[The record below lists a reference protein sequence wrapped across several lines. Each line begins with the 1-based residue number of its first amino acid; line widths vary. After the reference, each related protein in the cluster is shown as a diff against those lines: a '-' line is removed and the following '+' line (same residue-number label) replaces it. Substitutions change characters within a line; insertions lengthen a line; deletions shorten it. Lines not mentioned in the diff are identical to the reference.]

1 MIKALVFDMD
11 GVLYD
16 TEKVSLRNWMKI
28 ADEMGLPD
36 MESTHTKCI
45 GVNRN
50 DGIHILKDCYGEEFD
65 GEAFLDHASRLMHEG
80 WEKDGLPLMKG
91 VIEILTY
98 LKEKNIPVAICSSTR
113 VPTILQHLK
122 QTDMEEYFTEIIG
135 GNMVEHSKP
144 QPDIY
149 LKACETLG
157 FKPEECIGVED
168 SPNGIRSCHAAGL
181 FTVMIP
187 DLVQPTEELL
197 SLCDRKEE
205 SLLTLLDYIRTI
217 WG

>member
-16 TEKVSLRNWMKI
+16 TETLSLQNWM
-28 ADEMGLPD
+28 AVGEEMGLPD
-36 MESTHTKCI
+36 MENTHTKCI

-50 DGIHILKDCYGEEFD
+50 DGIAILKSCYGDDFD
-65 GEAFLDHASRLMHEG
+65 GDAFLSYCSEKMHARL
-80 WEKDGLPLMKG
+80 EKDGLPLMKG

-98 LKEKNIPVAICSSTR
+98 LKEKNIPVAICSSTK
-113 VPTILQHLK
+113 VPTIKEHLK
-122 QTDMEEYFTEIIG
+122 QTHMEEYFTEIIG

-149 LKACETLG
+149 LKACDTLG

-181 FTVMIP
+181 YTVMIP
-187 DLVQPTEELL
+187 DLVKPTEEIL
-197 SLCDRKEE
+197 SLCDQTEE
-205 SLLTLLDYIRTI
+205 SLLGLLEYIKTI